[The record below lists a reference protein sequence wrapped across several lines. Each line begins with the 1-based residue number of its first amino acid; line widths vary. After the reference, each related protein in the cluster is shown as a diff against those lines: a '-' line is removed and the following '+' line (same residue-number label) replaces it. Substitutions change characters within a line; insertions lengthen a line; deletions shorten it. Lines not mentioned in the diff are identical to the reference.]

1 MRKALLL
8 LLLLAALSAAA
19 GGLLLRPGT
28 RFEFTD
34 CVATGSSA
42 QTLTGPTRYL
52 FRVTDADVWV
62 CLAESSATCASGG
75 DKFPVGT
82 MILLS
87 MPAAGMS
94 VACRSTAS
102 NGDAIF
108 TRAD

>member
-19 GGLLLRPGT
+19 GGLLLRTGT

-34 CVATGSSA
+34 CSASGSSA

-62 CLAESSATCASGG
+62 CFAESAATCGSGG
-75 DKFPVGT
+75 EKFPVGT
-82 MILLS
+82 TLLLS
-87 MPAAGMS
+87 MPATGLS
-94 VACRSTAS
+94 VACRSTAA